1 MTIEGRLRPD
11 KYSIQFPR
19 VTKLTLKDNN
29 IEENPLFIND
39 MTGIVPLLQITEL
52 HIKKNEFSVDQLIQ
66 ILCLLPHLQSLTLA
80 NILSLGSKRTD
91 TTDVLSRNN
100 RITKLIIDDEC
111 QYEHVRF
118 LIHLF
123 PRLEYLEIS
132 IDENNLEKI
141 LRFLLSK
148 LPCLFSLF
156 LLNVNYKVIE
166 KVQSLIK
173 NEKLLNDYTSERI
186 QGGLYLWW

>member
-1 MTIEGRLRPD
+1 
-11 KYSIQFPR
+11 

-148 LPCLFSLF
+148 LQCLFSLF

>member
-1 MTIEGRLRPD
+1 LRPD

-29 IEENPLFIND
+29 IEEHPSFIND
-39 MTGIVPLLQITEL
+39 MTSIVPLLQITEL

-66 ILCLLPHLQSLTLA
+66 ILYLLPNLQSLTLA

-91 TTDVLSRNN
+91 VLSRNH
-100 RITKLIIDDEC
+100 RITKLIIDDDEC
-111 QYEHVRF
+111 QFKHVRF

>member
-1 MTIEGRLRPD
+1 MT
-11 KYSIQFPR
+11 S
-19 VTKLTLKDNN
+19 
-29 IEENPLFIND
+29 
-39 MTGIVPLLQITEL
+39 IVPLLQITEL
-52 HIKKNEFSVDQLIQ
+52 HIKKNELSVDQLIQ

-91 TTDVLSRNN
+91 VLSRNN
-100 RITKLIIDDEC
+100 RITKLIIDDDEC
-111 QYEHVRF
+111 QFKHVRF